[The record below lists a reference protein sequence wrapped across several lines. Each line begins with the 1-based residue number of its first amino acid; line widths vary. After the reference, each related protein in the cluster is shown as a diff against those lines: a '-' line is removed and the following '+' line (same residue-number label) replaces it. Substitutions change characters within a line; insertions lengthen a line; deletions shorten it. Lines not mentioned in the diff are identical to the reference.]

1 MNFELRGFFLVA
13 KNIHLKALLYRPN
26 SKRGVLRWSTCVLVC
41 FSWLLELVC
50 CKKWQKKFMT
60 SYWFGE

>member
-13 KNIHLKALLYRPN
+13 KNIHLKALLYRPT

-41 FSWLLELVC
+41 FSWLLDHVIYFKLRRE
-50 CKKWQKKFMT
+50 
-60 SYWFGE
+60 